1 VVAEPLEALI
11 VEAVLQRLDSPQLA
25 QMRSKASKTDTSGK
39 LVRQLRADEASLE
52 QLVHDHYVDQIIGR
66 SDFVAA
72 HDALTS
78 RIDEARRSFAEQA
91 SAGVVAALPGAGKQL
106 RADWEG
112 ADLDRRRS
120 IIGAIIE
127 TIAVNPVGKGHW
139 KFAPD
144 RVDVRWLA

>member
-1 VVAEPLEALI
+1 VADPLEALI
-11 VEAVLQRLDSPQLA
+11 TEALLQRLDSPQLA
-25 QMRSKASKTDTSGK
+25 KMRSTASRSDAGGK
-39 LVRQLRADEASLE
+39 LVRQLREDEASLE
-52 QLVHDHYVDQIIGR
+52 QLVHDHYVDRIVGR

-72 HDALTS
+72 HDALTL

-91 SAGVVAALPGAGKQL
+91 SAGIVAALPGAGKQL

-127 TIAVNPVGKGHW
+127 SVTVNPVGKGHW